1 MMNILIMIK
10 TYDLTRINSLWTLN
24 ELFMLL
30 ISNWNS
36 SSIIILEFVR
46 DVYLVLL
53 FNIFRIRPC
62 QHHKKDR
69 RMHIKMSAL
78 YSDQIFVILNI
89 VLLTSKQIL
98 KGPFETQLYFKQ
110 WTKISTRSKHLNN
123 FSFKFILSLQNSLQ
137 LQSI

>member
-1 MMNILIMIK
+1 MNWRYCIGYTRNILLMIK

-36 SSIIILEFVR
+36 SSVIILEFVR

-110 WTKISTRSKHLNN
+110 WTKISTRSKHQNN
-123 FSFKFILSLQNSLQ
+123 FSFNFILLL
-137 LQSI
+137 